1 VQKQQKGIFRM
12 ISVAV
17 LEDDEQMQG
26 RLVEILKSWHFVSN
40 VYYADSNLELA
51 KIAADGNIDILLA
64 DINVSDGSG
73 IDSVRFFK
81 IRHPNCISIIISSN
95 SNPTVII
102 EAIKAGATGYL
113 HKDDSKF
120 EIIQAIRS
128 ALNGEA
134 PISPAIALTILKS
147 LQEAPDKKPVKSE
160 ATRQAILSAREVEII
175 ELISKG
181 MSNDEVGTVLGISRN
196 TVPVHV
202 RNIYRKLGAARRTEA
217 VFEARQLGI
226 IH

>member
-1 VQKQQKGIFRM
+1 M

-17 LEDDEQMQG
+17 LEDDEQMRG
-26 RLVEILKSWHFVSN
+26 RLVEILKSWHFVRN
-40 VYYADSNLELA
+40 VHFADSNLQMA
-51 KIAADGNIDILLA
+51 KMAADESFDILLA

-73 IDSVRFFK
+73 IDSVRLFK
-81 IRHPNCISIIISSN
+81 ARYPNCTSIIISSN
-95 SNPTVII
+95 SNPHVIL

-134 PISPAIALTILKS
+134 PISPGIALTILKS
-147 LQEAPDKKPVKSE
+147 LQEVPEKKPVKVDTPRS
-160 ATRQAILSAREVEII
+160 AILSAREVEII

-181 MSNDEVGTVLGISRN
+181 MSNDEVGKVLGISRN

-226 IH
+226 IQ